1 MTNKLYKL
9 MNWPKIEE
17 IIYSEC
23 DNPHELLGPHKAG
36 NQVLIQAYFPGAE
49 EVSIVF
55 DGKAEDGA
63 DKPDQ
68 TGETVSVQSAV
79 QMELADEDGFFAALV
94 PGKVSGLPVY
104 HYVIKGKDGS
114 ERICGEPYRFE
125 PQITRKDT
133 DKFRNGIHYTIYEKL
148 GAHPMVL
155 EGVSGTYFAVWAP
168 NAMRISVVGDFNR
181 WDGRAH
187 QMRRLWDSG
196 IFELFLPDAGPG
208 DNYKF
213 ELKLKG
219 GMTYLKSDPYGN
231 AAQFRPETASVVVN
245 LDNYAWEDKEFLEDR
260 EEFQTGNVPVS
271 VYELYLGSVTEGA
284 EGAVYANYREIA
296 AKLIPYVKD
305 MGYTHV
311 ELMPVMEHP
320 LDGSWGYQVVG
331 YYAPTARY
339 GSPEDFMY
347 FVNELHKA
355 GVGVILD
362 WVPAHFP
369 RDVYGLSNFD
379 GTCLYEHI
387 DPRQGSHP
395 HWGTLIYN
403 YGRPEVSN
411 YLVANA
417 LFWVEKY
424 HVDGIRMDAVASML
438 YLDYGK
444 KDGEWVANIYGGKEN
459 LEAIEMI
466 KHLNSVMKKRN
477 PGVLTIAEE
486 STAFP
491 GITGELN
498 EGGLGFDLKWNMG
511 FMNDYLDY
519 IKYDPYFRS
528 HHHGELTFSMVY
540 AYSEK
545 FMLVFSH
552 DEVVHGK
559 ASMIGKMPGER
570 EQKFA
575 NLRLTY
581 SYMMTHPGKKLLFM
595 GQDLGEFDEWNEGRL
610 VEWELA
616 QVPEHRGIAALVK
629 DLNRLYRTR
638 PELYAADDSAEGF
651 EWINHISAQECY
663 LTYLRKGAE
672 KDELLLVI
680 ANFSGAGQEITTGVP
695 FHGKYKEIFNSDDE
709 KYGGSGIV
717 NSHIK
722 KSREVEWD
730 DRPQS
735 VTLELAPLS
744 LSILEYIPFTEEEA
758 AKEKAAKEKAEKER
772 LAKEKAAREKAEKAA
787 RERAEK
793 ERLAK
798 ERAEKAEK
806 AAREQAE
813 KERLVKED
821 AERAERAAW
830 EQAERERL
838 AKEEAERA
846 EKAAWE
852 QAETERLAK
861 EAVERAEK
869 EQLAREEAE
878 RAEKE
883 QAAKEEA
890 ERAEK
895 EQLVREEAERAE
907 KEQAAKE
914 AAERAEKEQAAE
926 ETAEKAEKERAADKK
941 KPAGKQKGASSKNKT
956 DSRRKAAAKSAEAA
970 GNSDA
975 KKGNRS

>member
-23 DNPHELLGPHKAG
+23 DNPHEILGPHKSG
-36 NQVLIQAYFPGAE
+36 NQILIQAYFPGAKE
-49 EVSIVF
+49 ATIVF
-55 DGKAEDGA
+55 DDPGRVSEESAEDGSVN
-63 DKPDQ
+63 DPDAS
-68 TGETVSVQSAV
+68 GENETSARGMASKRETSAESAQPSDGKWAPV
-79 QMELADEDGFFAALV
+79 KMELADEDGFFAVLV
-94 PGKVSGLPVY
+94 PGRESQMPLY
-104 HYVIKGKDGS
+104 HYLVKEEDGS
-114 ERICGEPYRFE
+114 GRICREAYRFE
-125 PQITRKDT
+125 SQITLKDT
-133 DKFRNGIHYTIYEKL
+133 EKFKNGIHYTVYEKL
-148 GAHPMVL
+148 GAHPMVIN
-155 EGVSGTYFAVWAP
+155 GVQGTYFAVWAP
-168 NAMRISVVGDFNR
+168 DAMRISVVGDFNR
-181 WDGRAH
+181 WDGRIH

-196 IFELFLPDAGPG
+196 IFELFVPDAKPG

-213 ELKLKG
+213 ELKLRSG
-219 GMTYLKSDPYGN
+219 LTYLKSDPYGN
-231 AAQFRPETASVVVN
+231 AAQLRPENASVIAD
-245 LDNYAWEDKEFLEDR
+245 LRGFQWEDDEFLAQR
-260 EEFQTGNVPVS
+260 ISFQTGNVPMS
-271 VYELYLGSVTEGA
+271 VYEMYLGSVA
-284 EGAVYANYREIA
+284 EGASGEAYANYREIA
-296 AKLIPYVKD
+296 AKLIPYVKE

-355 GVGVILD
+355 GIGVILD

-369 RDVYGLSNFD
+369 RDAYGLSNFD
-379 GTCLYEHI
+379 GTCLYEHL

-403 YGRPEVSN
+403 YGRPQVSN
-411 YLVANA
+411 YLIANA

-424 HVDGIRMDAVASML
+424 HADGIRMDAVASML

-444 KDGEWVANIYGGKEN
+444 RDGEWVANMYGGKEN
-459 LEAIEMI
+459 LEAIELI

-491 GITGELN
+491 GITGDLN
-498 EGGLGFDLKWNMG
+498 AGGLGFDLKWNMG
-511 FMNDYLDY
+511 FMNDYLAY

-559 ASMIGKMPGER
+559 SSMIGKMPGER

-595 GQDLGEFDEWNEGRL
+595 GQDLGEFDEWNEGRS
-610 VEWELA
+610 VQWELS
-616 QVPEHRGIAALVK
+616 QVPEHRGIASLVA

-638 PELYAADDSAEGF
+638 PELYALDDSSDGF

-663 LTYLRKGAE
+663 LSYLRKGAGQ
-672 KDELLLVI
+672 DEILLVV
-680 ANFSGAGQEITTGVP
+680 ANFSGAEQEVITGVP
-695 FHGKYKEIFNSDDE
+695 FHGKYKEIFNSDDL
-709 KYGGSGIV
+709 KYGGTGIV
-717 NSHIK
+717 NGRMK
-722 KSREVEWD
+722 KSKEVECD

-735 VTLELAPLS
+735 IAVALAPLS
-744 LSILEYIPFTEEEA
+744 LSILKYVPFTEEEQ
-758 AKEKAAKEKAEKER
+758 KREKAAKEKAEKER
-772 LAKEKAAREKAEKAA
+772 LAKEKTAREKAEKAA
-787 RERAEK
+787 RERAER
-793 ERLAK
+793 ERLAR
-798 ERAEKAEK
+798 ERAEQAEK

-813 KERLVKED
+813 RERLVKEE
-821 AERAERAAW
+821 AERAEREAR

-846 EKAAWE
+846 EREARE
-852 QAETERLAK
+852 QAEREHLAW
-861 EAVERAEK
+861 EEIERAQR
-869 EQLAREEAE
+869 EQLAREELE
-878 RAEKE
+878 
-883 QAAKEEA
+883 
-890 ERAEK
+890 
-895 EQLVREEAERAE
+895 
-907 KEQAAKE
+907 
-914 AAERAEKEQAAE
+914 
-926 ETAEKAEKERAADKK
+926 
-941 KPAGKQKGASSKNKT
+941 S
-956 DSRRKAAAKSAEAA
+956 
-970 GNSDA
+970 
-975 KKGNRS
+975 